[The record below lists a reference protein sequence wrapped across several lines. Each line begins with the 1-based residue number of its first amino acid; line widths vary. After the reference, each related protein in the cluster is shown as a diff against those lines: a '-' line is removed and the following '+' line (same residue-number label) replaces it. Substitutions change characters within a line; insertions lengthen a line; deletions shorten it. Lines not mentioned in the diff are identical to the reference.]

1 MVCKYSCTDRY
12 IVSDNAGFCGMYS
25 ILKQPNLM
33 VLAVGRAGGQAGQT
47 GRHFFPQAVHGRE
60 DGSAISGWHGARQ
73 DRQCTGSSHDGLSG
87 A

>member
-47 GRHFFPQAVHGRE
+47 GRQVFPQAGQRRQGGG
-60 DGSAISGWHGARQ
+60 DFSSSQGA
-73 DRQCTGSSHDGLSG
+73 
-87 A
+87 